1 MFVIKNKSHSTGT
14 YLDQN
19 NEFHWLEGNTSI
31 KVKEAPKSVS
41 WGLTFYEMPEESKPS
56 EDDKSPQNENKS
68 DSHSGKR

>member
-1 MFVIKNKSHSTGT
+1 MYVIKNKSHSTGT

-19 NEFHWLEGNTSI
+19 NEFHWLEGNASV

-41 WGLTFYEMPEESKPS
+41 WGLTFYEMPEEVKPS
-56 EDDKSPQNENKS
+56 EDDKDPQNENKS

>member
-1 MFVIKNKSHSTGT
+1 MFVIKNKTHSTGT

-19 NEFHWLEGNTSI
+19 DEFHWLEGNASI

-41 WGLTFYEMPEESKPS
+41 WGLTFYEMPEEVKPS
-56 EDDKSPQNENKS
+56 EDDTDQANENKS

>member
-41 WGLTFYEMPEESKPS
+41 WGLTFYEKTEEPKPS
-56 EDDKSPQNENKS
+56 EDDKDQLNANKS
-68 DSHSGKR
+68 GSHSNKD